1 MLFWRKNSFFLS
13 FQTPISCGIILEGLF
28 LNIQTSRTTLKR
40 FVTKIVASW
49 PRAWSFSYFWKQ
61 RNSNQRS
68 HNNASITWQKLLLFK
83 IPNKKILETFF
94 TYTRHDFSTSFHI
107 NVERKNCATAPKYQ
121 KFWNYREQS
130 HGKPA
135 FIGFVISKTPQI
147 KSI

>member
-1 MLFWRKNSFFLS
+1 MCYSAEKTIPCFPNSNFMRDNSGSTFS
-13 FQTPISCGIILEGLF
+13 KHSD
-28 LNIQTSRTTLKR
+28 LKDYPQK
-40 FVTKIVASW
+40 VVIKIVASL

-94 TYTRHDFSTSFHI
+94 TYMRHDFSTSFHI

-121 KFWNYREQS
+121 NFWNYREQS